1 MKYKIEHN
9 DNRSSNVLKL
19 LVGIL
24 TISFVVLKLC
34 KVITWKWIWVLSP
47 LWIYVVIVLI
57 TIVIMSIVVGIDN
70 SKE

>member
-57 TIVIMSIVVGIDN
+57 AIVIMSIVVGIHN

>member
-1 MKYKIEHN
+1 MKYEIEHN

-19 LVGIL
+19 LVGIV
-24 TISFVVLKLC
+24 TIAFVVLKLC

-57 TIVIMSIVVGIDN
+57 AIVIMSIVVGMHN